1 MLKNFNESDKVTQLK
16 QLSDVCKTQD
26 RSLVLIID
34 DEVYRKHYDQVKETL
49 RPIFDVVMY
58 PKDNTT
64 IFFKGSIYHILER
77 HQYFYLSTLIDDYLC

>member
-16 QLSDVCKTQD
+16 QLSDVCKTQY

-64 IFFKGSIYHILER
+64 IFFKGNIYHILER